1 MASSLSEAKTNQI
14 VKTKHQPP
22 KSVLK
27 KIISCWQLCVL
38 MLIPFIYIIVFKYVP
53 MYGASIAF
61 KKFMP
66 LKGIMGSPWI
76 GFENFQRLFESP
88 SFFGLL
94 KNTIILSLYGLFAG
108 FPFPIILALCLNYM
122 GRERFKKVVQMTTYI
137 PHFIS
142 VVVTVG
148 LLFQIL
154 SLRTG
159 VVNNVIELLG
169 GERINFIADPG
180 FFRHLY
186 VWSGIWQNAGWG
198 SIIYI
203 AALSSIDPQL
213 HEAAIMD
220 GASKVRRIWH
230 IDLPG
235 ILPTVVI
242 MLILNA
248 GGILTTGFEKVLLM
262 QNPLNSVTSEV
273 IDTYVYKVG
282 IAAQL
287 PNYSFASAV
296 GLFQSVVTFSLTVFV
311 NFISKKVSENS
322 LW

>member
-1 MASSLSEAKTNQI
+1 MASSLSEAKTNKIIKAKYQ
-14 VKTKHQPP
+14 P
-22 KSVLK
+22 KSALK
-27 KIISCWQLCVL
+27 KIMSCWQLCLL

-53 MYGASIAF
+53 MYGATIAF

-88 SFFGLL
+88 SFLGLL

-169 GERINFIADPG
+169 GERTNFIADPG